1 MKYNLLIV
9 TMFLCLLASFA
20 QEAEDDIIDI
30 SKIDMFPQNY
40 EHRLFSGYLEISF
53 PDKKFHYMYAE
64 R

>member
-9 TMFLCLLASFA
+9 TVFLCLLASFA